1 MNERSIT
8 EVVAALIWQGDR
20 FLVCQRPA
28 DKRRGLL
35 WEFAGGKV
43 EEGETKRE
51 ALARE
56 CREELAV
63 TLDVGDEFMD
73 VTHEYPDLT
82 VHLTLFEARI
92 RSGEPTLVEHAAM
105 KWITAEETDSLDFCP
120 ADTVIL
126 ERLRAFAGH
135 TDTFRFG
142 ETTVRVL
149 HPAEGEADSIVYA
162 HEDFVTAC
170 HVRELLA
177 SEGLSA
183 DLAAVGGI
191 DWDDALSPWPAP
203 KVFRGGRDFGG
214 HAEEHLELLRGTV
227 IPAVEVGKT
236 YRRRMIAGYSLA
248 GLFAL
253 WAACGSDLFTACASV
268 SGSLWYEGFCGWLR
282 GQSPHLAGV
291 YLSVGD
297 REKITKNARM
307 SAVEDET
314 RRAARILADKGI
326 PAVFE
331 LNPGGHFQDVPA
343 RIARGI
349 GRIMKGV

>member
-28 DKRRGLL
+28 NKRRGLL

-63 TLDVGDEFMD
+63 TLDVGDAFMD

-105 KWITAEETDSLDFCP
+105 KWITAEETDSLAFCP

-126 ERLRAFAGH
+126 ERLRAFAGR

-142 ETTVRVL
+142 EMTVRVL
-149 HPAEGEADSIVYA
+149 HPAEGEADTIVYV
-162 HEDFVTAC
+162 DYVGRRPDGTVFDTSIRDTA
-170 HVRELLA
+170 RKYDLY
-177 SEGLSA
+177 SSSA
-183 DLAAVGGI
+183 TYSPMKMKVAAVFYDSKMIASDGSESSLINGFTYAVKKMQPGE
-191 DWDDALSPWPAP
+191 WGVALFHQEMGYAQSSQA
-203 KVFRGGRDFGG
+203 K
-214 HAEEHLELLRGTV
+214 
-227 IPAVEVGKT
+227 IPA
-236 YRRRMIAGYSLA
+236 YSPL
-248 GLFAL
+248 L
-253 WAACGSDLFTACASV
+253 
-268 SGSLWYEGFCGWLR
+268 
-282 GQSPHLAGV
+282 
-291 YLSVGD
+291 
-297 REKITKNARM
+297 
-307 SAVEDET
+307 
-314 RRAARILADKGI
+314 
-326 PAVFE
+326 FE
-331 LNPGGHFQDVPA
+331 LRLVMRPS
-343 RIARGI
+343 R
-349 GRIMKGV
+349 K

>member
-1 MNERSIT
+1 MSGKTIT
-8 EVVAALIWQGDR
+8 EVVAALIWEDDR

-28 DKRRGLL
+28 GKKRGLL

-43 EEGETKRE
+43 EPGETKQE

-63 TLDVGDEFMD
+63 ELDVGAAFMD

-92 RSGEPTLVEHAAM
+92 RSGELTLVEHAAM
-105 KWITAEETDSLDFCP
+105 KWIRAEEADTLAFCP

-126 ERLRAFAGH
+126 ERLRAFAGRCER
-135 TDTFRFG
+135 FRFG
-142 ETTVRVL
+142 EMTVRLL
-149 HPAEGEADSIVYA
+149 HPVRGAADAIVYT

-170 HVRELLA
+170 HVRELL
-177 SEGLSA
+177 EGGGLSA
-183 DLAAVGGI
+183 DLAVIGGI

-214 HAEEHLELLRGTV
+214 CAAAHLEELRETV
-227 IPAVEVGKT
+227 FPTVDAGRTI
-236 YRRRMIAGYSLA
+236 RRRMIAGYSLA
-248 GLFAL
+248 GLFSL
-253 WAACGSDLFTACASV
+253 WAACASDLFASCASV
-268 SGSLWYEGFCGWLR
+268 SGSLWYEGFTDWLEKQKIR
-282 GQSPHLAGV
+282 LDGA

-297 REKITKNARM
+297 REKNTKNPRMAR
-307 SAVEDET
+307 VEDET
-314 RRAARILADKGI
+314 RRACRILAEKGI

-331 LNPGGHFQDVPA
+331 CNPGGHFNDVPD

-349 GRIMKGV
+349 ARILKGV

>member
-1 MNERSIT
+1 MSGKTIT
-8 EVVAALIWQGDR
+8 EVVAALFWEDDR

-28 DKRRGLL
+28 GKKRGLL

-43 EEGETKRE
+43 EAGETKEE

-63 TLDVGDEFMD
+63 ELDVGAAFQD

-92 RSGEPTLVEHAAM
+92 RSGAPTLLEHAAM
-105 KWITAEETDSLDFCP
+105 KWIRAEEADHAVFCP

-126 ERLRAFAGH
+126 EKLRAFAGH
-135 TDTFRFG
+135 TDVFCFG
-142 ETTVRVL
+142 DLTVRLL
-149 HPAEGEADSIVYA
+149 HPADGDADTIVYT

-170 HVRELLA
+170 HVRELLEA
-177 SEGLSA
+177 DGLSA
-183 DLAAVGGI
+183 DLAVIGGI

-214 HAEEHLELLRGTV
+214 HAAAHLDLLRQTV
-227 IPAVEVGKT
+227 IPAIEAGSC

-248 GLFAL
+248 GLFSL
-253 WAACGSDLFTACASV
+253 WAASASDLFASCASV
-268 SGSLWYEGFCGWLR
+268 SGSLWYDGFTDWLEKQTVR
-282 GQSPHLAGV
+282 FGGA

-297 REKITKNARM
+297 REKNTKNPRM
-307 SAVEDET
+307 AKVEDET
-314 RRAARILADKGI
+314 RRACRILGDKGV

-331 LNPGGHFQDVPA
+331 CNPGGHFRDVPA

-349 GRIMKGV
+349 AWILKGD